1 MLTPGTWH
9 RHPVT
14 TPTLF
19 VDADP
24 SLETLGLDVDDDLAL
39 LFLLGSPEVALRG
52 VTTVFGNSWGA
63 LTHLSARRT
72 LRNAGRGDVPVVR
85 GADGPRDAAGAR
97 RAGEAL
103 ARGAR
108 ENPGATLLALGPLT
122 NVAAAADDP
131 AFGGLLGALVVMG
144 GRATGGESDFNV
156 RKDPA
161 AAARVLELSCPKT
174 FVTFDLGLGIAIT
187 PADAGALCADPAS
200 AVSRRRGRLRRF
212 ARIQDAWRALRGRSR
227 GEAAG
232 GFHPWDVLAAAA
244 VTDPGLFA
252 FAPASIDF
260 DARGRTHLG
269 RVGGAPVSLTAS
281 VEADGF
287 RALFFSRIAAPRV
300 SSERE
305 S

>member
-9 RHPVT
+9 RLPVT
-14 TPTLF
+14 TLTLL

-24 SLETLGLDVDDDLAL
+24 SLETVGLDVDDDLAL

-72 LRNAGRGDVPVVR
+72 LRRAGRGDVPVVR
-85 GADGPRDAAGAR
+85 GADAPRDAAGAR

-103 ARGAR
+103 LRSVRAH
-108 ENPGATLLALGPLT
+108 PGATLLTLGPLT

-131 AFGGLLGALVVMG
+131 EFGARLGALVVMG
-144 GRATGGESDFNV
+144 GRLTNAESDFNV

-161 AAARVLELSCPKT
+161 AAARVLALACPKT

-187 PADAGALCADPAS
+187 PGDTDALSADPAS
-200 AVSRRRGRLRRF
+200 AVSRRRGRLKSF
-212 ARIQDAWRALRGRSR
+212 ARLKRTWRALHAGAP

-244 VTDPGLFA
+244 VTHPGLFEFTA
-252 FAPASIDF
+252 ESIAF

-269 RVGGAPVSLTAS
+269 RADGTAVSMTAS
-281 VEADGF
+281 VDADGF
-287 RALFFSRIAAPRV
+287 RALFLSRIAAPR
-300 SSERE
+300 SQ
-305 S
+305 